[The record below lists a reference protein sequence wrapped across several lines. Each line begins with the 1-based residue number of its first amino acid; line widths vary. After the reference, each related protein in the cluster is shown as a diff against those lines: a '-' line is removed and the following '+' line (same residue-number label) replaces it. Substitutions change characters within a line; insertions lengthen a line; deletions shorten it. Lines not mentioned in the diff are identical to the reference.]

1 MEANQLKLLAVDDNQ
16 DNLTTLKAVVRDA
29 LPGCMVLT
37 AASGPRGLELAR
49 TEDPDAIL
57 LDIVM
62 PGMDGFEV
70 CRRLKADEALR
81 SIPVIFPTALRTD
94 RESRVQAL
102 QAGAEAFLSK
112 PLDEQELVAQVRA
125 MAKVKA
131 ANRLQRL
138 EKEQLAALVA
148 EHTQQLVKELAER
161 RQKDAALCQSNE
173 WLALAQRS
181 AGAGMWDWDITT
193 GRFDWSPE
201 LFRLFGLDPDHTAAG
216 LEAWTQAV
224 HPEDRKLAADR
235 IEQAVKDRTPLVS
248 EYRVVLSDGSVR
260 WINSLGNGV
269 YGPDGRPRR
278 MSGICLDITE
288 RKRAE
293 AGIQDAQALNN
304 TIIDSIPGTFYLLD
318 EHGRYTRWNS
328 YQRDEILGQPEE
340 QMAGMNALD
349 TIHPEDRALIQARIA
364 NVLQDG
370 KVELVESRVLLRGG
384 PAFIW
389 MLMTGRRMTIAGRPS
404 LVGTGIDITERKQ
417 AEAALRQ
424 KAEALRA
431 SNAELEQFNRAMV
444 GRELRMIE
452 LKQEINELCHRLGEP
467 PRHATD
473 QFQTDRVPGAGPATA
488 PPGGGG
494 A

>member
-1 MEANQLKLLAVDDNQ
+1 M
-16 DNLTTLKAVVRDA
+16 
-29 LPGCMVLT
+29 
-37 AASGPRGLELAR
+37 
-49 TEDPDAIL
+49 
-57 LDIVM
+57 
-62 PGMDGFEV
+62 
-70 CRRLKADEALR
+70 
-81 SIPVIFPTALRTD
+81 
-94 RESRVQAL
+94 
-102 QAGAEAFLSK
+102 
-112 PLDEQELVAQVRA
+112 
-125 MAKVKA
+125 
-131 ANRLQRL
+131 
-138 EKEQLAALVA
+138 
-148 EHTQQLVKELAER
+148 
-161 RQKDAALCQSNE
+161 
-173 WLALAQRS
+173 
-181 AGAGMWDWDITT
+181 
-193 GRFDWSPE
+193 
-201 LFRLFGLDPDHTAAG
+201 
-216 LEAWTQAV
+216 
-224 HPEDRKLAADR
+224 
-235 IEQAVKDRTPLVS
+235 
-248 EYRVVLSDGSVR
+248 
-260 WINSLGNGV
+260 
-269 YGPDGRPRR
+269 
-278 MSGICLDITE
+278 
-288 RKRAE
+288 
-293 AGIQDAQALNN
+293 
-304 TIIDSIPGTFYLLD
+304 DSIPGTFYLLD

-417 AEAALRQ
+417 AEEALRQ

-444 GRELRMIE
+444 GRELRMID
-452 LKQEINELCHRLGEP
+452 LKQEINELCRRLGEP

>member
-16 DNLTTLKAVVRDA
+16 DNLTTLKAAVRDA

-49 TEDPDAIL
+49 TEDLDAIL

-81 SIPVIFPTALRTD
+81 SIPVIFLTALRTD

-102 QAGAEAFLSK
+102 QAGADAFLSK

-148 EHTQQLVKELAER
+148 ERTQQLVKELAER
-161 RQKDAALCQSNE
+161 RQKEAALCQSNE
-173 WLALAQRS
+173 RLALAQRS

-216 LEAWTQAV
+216 FEAWTQAV

-235 IEQAVKDRTPLVS
+235 IEQAVKDRTPLAS
-248 EYRVVLSDGSVR
+248 EYRVVHPDGTIR
-260 WINSLGNGV
+260 WIYALGDTVND
-269 YGPDGRPRR
+269 PDGRPRR

-293 AGIQDAQALNN
+293 AGIQDA
-304 TIIDSIPGTFYLLD
+304 
-318 EHGRYTRWNS
+318 
-328 YQRDEILGQPEE
+328 
-340 QMAGMNALD
+340 
-349 TIHPEDRALIQARIA
+349 
-364 NVLQDG
+364 
-370 KVELVESRVLLRGG
+370 
-384 PAFIW
+384 
-389 MLMTGRRMTIAGRPS
+389 
-404 LVGTGIDITERKQ
+404 
-417 AEAALRQ
+417 
-424 KAEALRA
+424 A
-431 SNAELEQFNRAMV
+431 SNSSATPLSTVSPAPSTCSTNTAATHAGTPTSAMKSSAS
-444 GRELRMIE
+444 RKSRW
-452 LKQEINELCHRLGEP
+452 
-467 PRHATD
+467 
-473 QFQTDRVPGAGPATA
+473 RV
-488 PPGGGG
+488 
-494 A
+494 